1 MFMTAAQSCCMRT
14 VQSMKD
20 EIAQTVVVQ
29 LLALPATMV
38 DSRRGSTY
46 KGLVTFA
53 GVSSRSGGPARM
65 LFVAPVPPRL
75 TAADVASALL
85 DELADQG
92 AIAHDALVISVPIV
106 DITPAYAEE
115 ILGSFRRETENMLR
129 KKELEMLE
137 SMWKLEP

>member
-1 MFMTAAQSCCMRT
+1 MTAALRTLMRT
-14 VQSMKD
+14 VWVMKD
-20 EIAQTVVVQ
+20 ETVQTVVVQ
-29 LLALPATMV
+29 LLSLPVTTV
-38 DSRRGSTY
+38 DTRRGSTY

-53 GVSSRSGGPARM
+53 GVSSRTGGPARM

-92 AIAHDALVISVPIV
+92 VIAHDALVISVPIV
-106 DITPAYAEE
+106 DITPAYADE